1 MGLPKDNPAGYASG
15 SNLSLAG
22 NLKGKLLF
30 IHGTSDTNAPLS
42 TTIRMI
48 DALIKAEKPY
58 DLLLL
63 PGQDHFFQGI
73 YDSYAND
80 AIRRYFDENLKQIK

>member
-1 MGLPKDNPAGYASG
+1 MGLPQDNQVGYEFG
-15 SNLSLAG
+15 TNTNLAG

-48 DALIKAEKPY
+48 DALIKAGKPY

-63 PGQDHFFQGI
+63 PGQTHYFEGV
-73 YDSYAND
+73 SEKYAND
-80 AIRRYFDENLKQIK
+80 AIRFF